1 MSYCVVCVCLR
12 IVMSN
17 VMSYNMLVCS
27 EFRVVMSSAIFRMKT
42 TFKSFLPPVVCRRAH
57 VFDVCLRGVQHEL
70 LILITWQMSY
80 KRQ

>member
-17 VMSYNMLVCS
+17 VMPYNMFVCS

-42 TFKSFLPPVVCRRAH
+42 TFNSSLPPVVCRRAH
-57 VFDVCLRGVQHEL
+57 VLFMFVCVASNTNCL
-70 LILITWQMSY
+70 Y
-80 KRQ
+80 